1 MSIRLAATGAAVI
14 VAIVLLGMVLNLS
27 SEPVRLVRDAVMQPA
42 WKVTRANSA
51 HHALVVDIEAQ
62 RIDQARHIAT
72 EIVDPVRTRGYE
84 EILIY
89 VRPMGHPDGPTCRIQ
104 WTPAGGYVES
114 EY

>member
-51 HHALVVDIEAQ
+51 HHALVADVDRWMILGPNHLGQ
-62 RIDQARHIAT
+62 R
-72 EIVDPVRTRGYE
+72 
-84 EILIY
+84 
-89 VRPMGHPDGPTCRIQ
+89 
-104 WTPAGGYVES
+104 
-114 EY
+114 